1 MSTPSK
7 PEEDLVKKVN
17 ELSNDES
24 VVEEP
29 AEADAAMI
37 EAVKATLLKDAGMDA
52 EMAGKIAMTLLSDE
66 SFMATMKEQIG
77 GMLYEGE
84 NQVLFDTF
92 QLFLNFFLDT
102 QFRIPN
108 MYLDRHDDESCFLD
122 FN

>member
-1 MSTPSK
+1 MSAPSK

-108 MYLDRHDDESCFLD
+108 TYLDRHDDESCFLD